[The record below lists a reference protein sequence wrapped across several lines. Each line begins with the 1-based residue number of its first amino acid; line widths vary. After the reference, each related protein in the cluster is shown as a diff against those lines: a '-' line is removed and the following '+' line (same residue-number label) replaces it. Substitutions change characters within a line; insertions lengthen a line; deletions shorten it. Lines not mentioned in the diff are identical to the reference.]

1 MSIPVMP
8 PLSTLALLWSAW
20 CALHSLLIG
29 RKVQA
34 CARKSLGRFGR
45 AYRILYILAS
55 LATLLPVLW
64 YQWTLPQHVILT
76 AHPAL
81 HLAQATLLLY
91 GGLMFF
97 LGARVYDLRTF
108 LGISQ
113 WQNPEGKGPDA
124 ARSFHTDGILARVR
138 HPWYSGGI
146 ALIWGFGAIT
156 DVFLLSRMLLTA
168 YLLLG
173 TLLEEQRLIEE
184 LGDQYRV
191 YRRTVPMLIP
201 WPRHLRRTRTT

>member
-1 MSIPVMP
+1 MP
-8 PLSTLALLWSAW
+8 ELLTLALLWLAW
-20 CALHSLLIG
+20 CGLHSLLIG
-29 RKVQA
+29 RQVQTFA
-34 CARKSLGRFGR
+34 GTLLGPFSR
-45 AYRILYILAS
+45 AYRLLYILIS
-55 LATLLPVLW
+55 VVTLLPVLW
-64 YQWTLPQHVILT
+64 YQWTLPQRIIVP

-81 HLAQATLLLY
+81 QLVQTVLLLY

-113 WQNPEGKGPDA
+113 WQTPEGKRPEPA
-124 ARSFHTDGILARVR
+124 LSFHTDGILARVR

-146 ALIWGFGAIT
+146 AVIWGFGAIT
-156 DVFLLSRMLLTA
+156 DVFLLTRVLLTA
-168 YLLLG
+168 YLILG
-173 TLLEEQRLIEE
+173 TLLEEERLISE

-201 WPRHLRRTRTT
+201 WPRSLRRTRRKPDL